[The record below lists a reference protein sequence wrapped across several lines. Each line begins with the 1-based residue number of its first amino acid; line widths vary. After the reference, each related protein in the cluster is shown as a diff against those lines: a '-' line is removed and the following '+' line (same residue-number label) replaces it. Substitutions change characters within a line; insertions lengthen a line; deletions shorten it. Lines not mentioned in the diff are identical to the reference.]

1 MIVIDKNQHVRM
13 NRDFCPIYDDL
24 YCHKPHNA
32 GADKNTLQP
41 AKKSN
46 EEHQQRYN
54 EKSGRASHL
63 VAQYYDY
70 GDGVC
75 GDCDVYDYNVDNDD
89 YGDHVEC

>member
-1 MIVIDKNQHVRM
+1 MLEKGAVMIVIDNNQHVRM

-24 YCHKPHNA
+24 YCHKPHND

-63 VAQYYDY
+63 VTL
-70 GDGVC
+70 VLRLC
-75 GDCDVYDYNVDNDD
+75 
-89 YGDHVEC
+89 

>member
-1 MIVIDKNQHVRM
+1 MIVIDNNQHVRM

-24 YCHKPHNA
+24 YCHKPHND

-75 GDCDVYDYNVDNDD
+75 DVYDYNVDNDD
-89 YGDHVEC
+89 YGDHVA